1 MRALLLCIMA
11 VIIAVA
17 SLSHARAQENEPVT
31 LHADTLTYLREK
43 GHVFAKG
50 NVELRQG
57 AWVLLAD
64 ELTYDETTGMIKASG
79 NIILSTPEGE
89 VVFADKA
96 NFTKK
101 LQHGVASNISMRL
114 IDDSRLAAR
123 AASLQGEKS
132 LLEHAVY
139 SVCQPCEESET
150 GVVPPPLW
158 QVKAYRV
165 ERNEGEGIIQYE
177 DASLEFFGVPV
188 FYTPILIHAD
198 PSISKK
204 SGFLLP
210 GFFSSSHL
218 GLGVEIPYFWNIAP
232 NYDLTFAPR
241 FYSDGDVLWQG
252 DWRHQTQT
260 GRYHFD
266 AAAVLESRANRQPGV
281 TEGFRGAFF
290 GEGRFQPA
298 QEWIWGFDLNT
309 TTDDTFPRRFD
320 LSQETQ
326 FTSTLFL
333 ERSDNDRQ
341 LRINGYYF
349 QGLLEGDSQSQ
360 SPIVLPLMEYTRR
373 LPGLY
378 AGGHA
383 IVEGSFLILARE
395 KGEQSRRLS
404 TSITWDRE
412 FFDDLGSVYEIKAQ
426 VRGDIYHVE
435 NVPHR
440 NAEGERRAEF
450 IERFLPTA
458 GLEWRFPL
466 ARTTAEGRVLV
477 EPIAQLL
484 LSPHGGNPEGIP
496 NEDSESF
503 EFDETNLFAVD
514 KFSGLDLWEDGERL
528 RYGVRA
534 VFLGSQGQQGSV
546 LFGQEYRLESQD
558 SFAELTGLK
567 EQASD
572 YVGSSHLEWQ
582 RLRFEQRFRLNQEDF
597 HIRLH
602 DVGVSAEIIDGLE
615 VSARYAYLSED
626 ISTTPQ
632 SEAEIYFQGN
642 YNFHSD
648 YDAYAYLRRDVS
660 SNKLLYNG
668 IGVSYSDECFLAQLE
683 LRNDFRRDRD
693 VGPESAVFLRIV
705 LVGLGEWDGIRK
717 IDDNE

>member
-1 MRALLLCIMA
+1 MKSLLLCVVA
-11 VIIAVA
+11 IAIA
-17 SLSHARAQENEPVT
+17 LSSHAYAQEIEPVT
-31 LHADTLTYLREK
+31 LHADTLTYLREE
-43 GHVFAKG
+43 GRVLAEG

-64 ELTYDETTGMIKASG
+64 KLAYNEMTGMIDASG
-79 NIILSTPEGE
+79 NIALATPGGE

-96 NFTKK
+96 SFTEALRYGK
-101 LQHGVASNISMRL
+101 ASEVSMRL
-114 IDDSRLAAR
+114 IDDSRIAAR
-123 AASLQGEKS
+123 SASLQGEKS
-132 LLEHAVY
+132 FLDRAVY
-139 SVCQPCEESET
+139 SVCQPCEESGT
-150 GVVPPPLW
+150 RAAPPPLW

-177 DASLEFFGVPV
+177 GARLEFFGVPV
-188 FYTPILIHAD
+188 FYTPFLIHAD
-198 PSISKK
+198 PSISKR

-232 NYDLTFAPR
+232 NYDMTFAPR

-252 DWRHQTQT
+252 EWRHQTQT
-260 GRYHFD
+260 GRYNLD

-281 TEGFRGAFF
+281 TEGFRGALF
-290 GEGRFQPA
+290 GGGRFQPA
-298 QEWIWGFDLNT
+298 QEWLWGFDLNT

-326 FTSTLFL
+326 LTSTLFL
-333 ERSDNDRQ
+333 ERSNDEQR
-341 LRINGYYF
+341 LRVNGYYF

-360 SPIVLPLMEYTRR
+360 SPIILPLMEYTRR
-373 LPGLY
+373 LPGF
-378 AGGHA
+378 AGGSA
-383 IVEGSFLILARE
+383 TLEGSLLILARE
-395 KGEQSRRLS
+395 KGVQSRRLS

-412 FFDDLGSVYEIKAQ
+412 FFDDLGSVYGARLQ
-426 VRGDIYHVE
+426 MRGDIYHVE

-440 NAEGERRAEF
+440 DMEGERGSEF

-466 ARTTAEGRVLV
+466 ARATPEGRVLV
-477 EPIAQLL
+477 EPIAQFL

-503 EFDETNLFAVD
+503 EFDATNLFAVD

-528 RYGVRA
+528 RYGIRA
-534 VFLGSQGQQGSV
+534 VFLGNEGQQGSV

-558 SFAELTGLK
+558 SFAELTGLE

-582 RLRFEQRFRLNQEDF
+582 RVRFEQRFRLDQENF
-597 HIRLH
+597 NIRLH
-602 DVGVSAEIIDGLE
+602 DVGVSAEVIDGLE
-615 VSARYAYLSED
+615 ISARYAYLSED
-626 ISTTPQ
+626 ISTTQ
-632 SEAEIYFQGN
+632 RSESEIHLRSDYNFYDN
-642 YNFHSD
+642 YN
-648 YDAYAYLRRDVS
+648 AYAYLRRDLS
-660 SNKLLYNG
+660 GNKLLYDG
-668 IGVSYSDECFLAQLE
+668 IGISYSDECFLAQIE

-693 VGPESAVFLRIV
+693 VGPESALFFRVV
-705 LVGLGEWDGIRK
+705 LVGLGEWDGIRE
-717 IDDNE
+717 IENNE